1 MSIIKL
7 SGRLSRRD
15 GMVVTMSYID
25 ENLLTGERVVYR
37 TNLHKIVFF
46 WPVMIAGL
54 ALLVWSEGAD
64 AGLTILLV
72 GVGVGVYSC
81 LAYKSSEFG
90 ITNKR
95 VLVKVGVFS
104 RRSIEILLS
113 KVEGI
118 GVNQG
123 ILGKALDYGT
133 IVVSGTGGT
142 KEPFKNIAQPF
153 EFRKQVQEQIAVT
166 QDVK

>member
-1 MSIIKL
+1 
-7 SGRLSRRD
+7 
-15 GMVVTMSYID
+15 MSYIS
-25 ENLLTGERVVYR
+25 ENLLAGERVVYR

-46 WPVMIAGL
+46 WPAVIAGL
-54 ALLVWSEGAD
+54 GLLVWSEGVG
-64 AGLTILLV
+64 AGFTILLIDI
-72 GVGVGVYSC
+72 GVAVY
-81 LAYKSSEFG
+81 AYMVYKSSEFG

-123 ILGKALDYGT
+123 VLGKTLDYGT
-133 IVVSGTGGT
+133 IIVSGTGGT
-142 KEPFKNIAQPF
+142 KEPFKNISKPF

-166 QDVK
+166 QDAK

>member
-1 MSIIKL
+1 M
-7 SGRLSRRD
+7 GRC
-15 GMVVTMSYID
+15 
-25 ENLLTGERVVYR
+25 ENV
-37 TNLHKIVFF
+37 I
-46 WPVMIAGL
+46 
-54 ALLVWSEGAD
+54 ALLRSPRRPVHSKITGILSQPASVQIPSLSH
-64 AGLTILLV
+64 AG
-72 GVGVGVYSC
+72 
-81 LAYKSSEFG
+81 
-90 ITNKR
+90 R
-95 VLVKVGVFS
+95 Q
-104 RRSIEILLS
+104 
-113 KVEGI
+113 GI

>member
-1 MSIIKL
+1 MSIIKVN
-7 SGRLSRRD
+7 GRVSRRD

-25 ENLLTGERVVYR
+25 QNLLTGERIVYR

-46 WPVMIAGL
+46 WPVVIAGL

-64 AGLTILLV
+64 AGLTILLIAI
-72 GVGVGVYSC
+72 GVAVYAY
-81 LAYKSSEFG
+81 LTYKSSEFG

-113 KVEGI
+113 KVEGMWARI
-118 GVNQG
+118 E
-123 ILGKALDYGT
+123 K
-133 IVVSGTGGT
+133 
-142 KEPFKNIAQPF
+142 
-153 EFRKQVQEQIAVT
+153 
-166 QDVK
+166 

>member
-1 MSIIKL
+1 
-7 SGRLSRRD
+7 
-15 GMVVTMSYID
+15 MSYIG
-25 ENLLTGERVVYR
+25 ENLLAGERVVYR
-37 TNLHKIVFF
+37 TSLHKIVFF
-46 WPVMIAGL
+46 WPVVIAGL
-54 ALLVWSEGAD
+54 ALLVWSEGEG
-64 AGLTILLV
+64 AGMAILLIAI
-72 GVGVGVYSC
+72 GVAVYAY
-81 LAYKSSEFG
+81 LTYKSSEFG

-142 KEPFKNIAQPF
+142 KEPFKNIASPF

-166 QDVK
+166 QDAK

>member
-1 MSIIKL
+1 
-7 SGRLSRRD
+7 
-15 GMVVTMSYID
+15 MSYIG
-25 ENLLTGERVVYR
+25 ENLLAGERVVYR
-37 TNLHKIVFF
+37 TSLHKIVFF
-46 WPVMIAGL
+46 WPVVIAGL
-54 ALLVWSEGAD
+54 ALLVWSEGEG
-64 AGLTILLV
+64 AGMAILLIAI
-72 GVGVGVYSC
+72 GVAFYAY
-81 LAYKSSEFG
+81 LTYKSSEFG

-142 KEPFKNIAQPF
+142 KEPFKNIANPF
-153 EFRKQVQEQIAVT
+153 ESRKQVQEQIAVT
-166 QDVK
+166 QDAK